1 MSLDVLEE
9 AFAEN
14 NISDSSIGIQ
24 IIKYTNNNFAT
35 QFIHVQVSEGFFDS
49 VFHSM
54 SVQIFQRHKYQN
66 RLILELR
73 HENLKRDGSKLCTAM
88 QISDKMIKC
97 NLVLTFSAS
106 MSYIS
111 FKRENSELGR

>member
-9 AFAEN
+9 AFAEY
-14 NISDSSIGIQ
+14 NISDSPLGFKGRNTTIVKSVNLQTITLPLSSSTSKI
-24 IIKYTNNNFAT
+24 
-35 QFIHVQVSEGFFDS
+35 SDGFFDS

-73 HENLKRDGSKLCTAM
+73 HENLKKG
-88 QISDKMIKC
+88 
-97 NLVLTFSAS
+97 
-106 MSYIS
+106 
-111 FKRENSELGR
+111 